1 MSRFLLLLLLLAGP
15 ATEALAQAFAVSGR
29 LMDEEGPVAF
39 AEVAI
44 EGGGQ
49 RVSTGPDG
57 RFRLEVAGPGGHV
70 LIASGMGYERLVH
83 AFTVA
88 GASAELGTLTMT
100 RGATGLEEVVITGGM
115 RPMAR
120 SESPVAV
127 EVITPALFRKNP
139 SPTLFDAVGMV
150 NGVRPQI
157 NCSVCNTGDI
167 HINGM

>member
-29 LMDEEGPVAF
+29 LMDEAGPVAF
-39 AEVAI
+39 AQVAI

-57 RFRLEVAGPGGHV
+57 RFRLAVAAPGAYV
-70 LIASGMGYERLVH
+70 LSASGMGYERLAH

-88 GASAELGTLTMT
+88 GTATDLGTLTMA
-100 RGATGLEEVVITGGM
+100 RGATGLEEVVVTGGM

-127 EVITPALFRKNP
+127 EVIIGRAH
-139 SPTLFDAVGMV
+139 V
-150 NGVRPQI
+150 
-157 NCSVCNTGDI
+157 
-167 HINGM
+167 